1 MDIQSLIR
9 DARAGKFGPAYLFV
23 GSERFFIERAVFEL
37 RRAVVGEQPDA
48 FNEEVYFG
56 KSTSIDRVVESA
68 RTLPMLARNRFVLV
82 RGIDALRDADQERL
96 TAYLEEPASSCCLVL
111 TAEKIDGRT
120 RLAKVAKKSGFWVDA
135 SPLKLRALRGF
146 AVSEAKSRGHELRSD
161 AASWL
166 VDAIG
171 NDLSAIDDAL
181 ERLSL
186 YVGQGKPIGLKAVE
200 ACVSRVRV
208 DSIWELVD
216 AVSMRDSK
224 GFLKAAASL
233 LSHGEPPLRILAMIA
248 RQLRMVARIRHALRS
263 GMSPEQAASEAGAPP
278 FKARELAVA
287 AKRFRNTDLAAAFQ
301 ILAETDVALKSS
313 RRPPET
319 VLQGALVEL
328 SRFEA
333 REATVQG
340 G

>member
-1 MDIQSLIR
+1 VDIQGLIR
-9 DARAGKFGPAYLFV
+9 EAHAGRFGPAYLFV
-23 GSERFFIERAVFEL
+23 GSERFFVERAVSEL
-37 RRAVVGEQPDA
+37 RRAVLGEQPDA
-48 FNEEVYFG
+48 FNEEIYYG
-56 KSTSIDRVVESA
+56 KSASIDRVIESA
-68 RTLPMLARNRFVLV
+68 RTLPMLARTRFVLV
-82 RGIDALRDADQERL
+82 RGIDGLRDTDLDRL
-96 TAYLEEPASSCCLVL
+96 AGYLEQPVASCCLVL

-120 RLAKVAKKSGFWVDA
+120 RLARIAKKGGFWVDA
-135 SPLKLRALRGF
+135 GPLRPSALRGF
-146 AVSEAKSRGHELRSD
+146 AVSEAESRGHRISSD
-161 AASWL
+161 AVSWL

-186 YVGQGKPIGLKAVE
+186 YVGEGKGIDLE
-200 ACVSRVRV
+200 AVRV
-208 DSIWELVD
+208 DSIWALVD

-248 RQLRMVARIRHALRS
+248 RQLRMVARMRHALQS
-263 GMSPEQAASEAGAPP
+263 GLSPEQAAAEAGAPP

-287 AKRFRNTDLAAAFQ
+287 ARRFRNADLGAAFQ
-301 ILAETDVALKSS
+301 VLAETDLALKSS

-328 SRFEA
+328 SRFD
-333 REATVQG
+333 TS
-340 G
+340 

>member
-1 MDIQSLIR
+1 VDLQALIR
-9 DARAGKFGPAYLFV
+9 EARAGKFGPAYLFV
-23 GSERFFIERAVFEL
+23 GSERFFIERAVAGL

-48 FNEEVYFG
+48 FNEEVHFG
-56 KSTSIDRVVESA
+56 KSAQIDRVLESA
-68 RTLPMLARNRFVLV
+68 RTLPMLAKSRFVLV
-82 RGIDALRDADQERL
+82 RGIDALRDQDLERL
-96 TAYLEEPASSCCLVL
+96 AAYLVEPASSCCLVL

-120 RLAKVAKKSGFWVDA
+120 RLAKIAKKKGFWIDA
-135 SPLKLRALRGF
+135 SPLKPSALRGF
-146 AVSEAKSRGHELRSD
+146 AVSEASSRGHKISAD

-186 YVGQGKPIGLKAVE
+186 YVGKAKPIDLESVE

-208 DSIWELVD
+208 DSIWALVD

-248 RQLRMVARIRHALRS
+248 RQLRMVARMRHALGS

-287 AKRFRNTDLAAAFQ
+287 ARRFRNADLAAAFRV
-301 ILAETDVALKSS
+301 LAETDIALKSS

-328 SRFEA
+328 SRFDA
-333 REATVQG
+333 G
-340 G
+340 